1 MVTIT
6 YEYTGQLGTKAK
18 HGPSG
23 TELNT
28 DAPVDNAGRGLSFSP
43 TDLLATS
50 LATCALTT
58 MAIAAQKN
66 GIAFES
72 GSGSVIKA
80 MTAVAPRRVD
90 VLTVTLRVPAATAA
104 ADRERLEAAGR
115 KCPVALS
122 LHPDVRVDMT
132 FDWSA

>member
-6 YEYTGQLGTKAK
+6 YEYTGQLGTKAT

-23 TELNT
+23 TTLST

-66 GIAFES
+66 GIAFDA
-72 GSGSVIKA
+72 GHGAVVKV
-80 MTAVAPRRVD
+80 MTTAAPRRVAA
-90 VLTVTLRVPAATAA
+90 LTVTLRVPTSTAAT
-104 ADRERLEAAGR
+104 DRELLEAAGR

-122 LHPDVRVDMT
+122 LHPDVKVEMT

>member
-6 YEYTGQLGTKAK
+6 LDYTGQLGTTAK

-58 MAIAAQKN
+58 MAIAAKKN
-66 GIAFES
+66 GIAFGA

-80 MTAVAPRRVD
+80 MTTVAPRRIEA
-90 VLTVTLRVPAATAA
+90 LTVTLRVPASTAV
-104 ADRERLEAAGR
+104 ADRERLETAGR

-122 LHPDVRVDMT
+122 LHPDVRVEMT